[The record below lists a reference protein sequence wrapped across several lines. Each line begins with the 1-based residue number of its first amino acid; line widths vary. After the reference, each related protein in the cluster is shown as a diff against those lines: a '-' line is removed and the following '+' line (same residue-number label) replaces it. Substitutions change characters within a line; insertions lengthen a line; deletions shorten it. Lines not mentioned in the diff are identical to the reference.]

1 MSKTRMA
8 GQRIGGK
15 KCWEGYHA
23 EGTKT
28 GKGGKRVNN
37 CVKTER
43 KKRGE
48 K

>member
-37 CVKTER
+37 CVKTP
-43 KKRGE
+43 KKKGNA